1 MQSNPN
7 TFNPDYILFD
17 NPSTSFYSVP
27 FKLEPIKSSDES
39 SSIKPP
45 ISIPPPN
52 LTFNPPSTSKH
63 VRLHAPPSPIHG
75 MGHPRTVAESDE
87 PLLSQQPFL
96 SLDELGWFNSPS
108 SSDATASALPVPA
121 TSHQKSDAS
130 GFDSLS
136 PFDDVCASAF
146 NTPFSPYLDT
156 PDHTPNQTP
165 LFDFVASEDID
176 TTSLDQFW
184 DASAPNIIAQ
194 GSGLNQDLTSPAL
207 TMTNQ
212 SSHSAA
218 QDPSDL
224 NARLQAEN
232 ALLDFVLFD
241 DIAPPSPIST
251 LTTPMTTTLTSPSSL
266 DMKEIENCSLAMQ
279 LVAAAAASMASE
291 SSAASAQAS
300 PFASGSSDIIGS
312 LFSDVDLSPLMDAT
326 FPATESSSPQLS
338 MDLTATPAPESLSFD
353 FNNPVGTSAS
363 AILNVFGG
371 IDLPAS
377 PLFPLDVT
385 APQVDLSL
393 LLSLYSQQQQSLL
406 ATSNVPLA
414 TASEPSQAPKTEKSL
429 KRKSDATEHIGE
441 ESPRQFSC
449 AVCGRS
455 FSRLFNLNTH
465 ERTHDRSKARL
476 FACPEQG
483 CKKSFT
489 RKNDLQRHQIS
500 IHGVTHIYSCQK
512 CNKPF
517 SRRDAL
523 RRHMD
528 FKDCSDDQDPTE
540 HNHASSN

>member
-1 MQSNPN
+1 MQSNFN
-7 TFNPDYILFD
+7 TFNPNYILFD
-17 NPSTSFYSVP
+17 NPSASFFPVP

-45 ISIPPPN
+45 IPIPPSN

-63 VRLHAPPSPIHG
+63 VRLHAPSSPILG

-87 PLLSQQPFL
+87 PLLSHQPLL
-96 SLDELGWFNSPS
+96 SLNELGWFNSPS
-108 SSDATASALPVPA
+108 STDATASALPVPA
-121 TSHQKSDAS
+121 TSLQKSDAS
-130 GFDSLS
+130 GFDNLS

-156 PDHTPNQTP
+156 PDQTPNQTP

-176 TTSLDQFW
+176 MTSLEQFW
-184 DASAPNIIAQ
+184 DASAPIAAAQ
-194 GSGLNQDLTSPAL
+194 GSSLDQDLTSPAL
-207 TMTNQ
+207 TTTSQ

-241 DIAPPSPIST
+241 DIAPLSPIST
-251 LTTPMTTTLTSPSSL
+251 LTTPLTTTLTSPSFDL
-266 DMKEIENCSLAMQ
+266 KEIENRSLAMQ
-279 LVAAAAASMASE
+279 LVAAAAASMTSE
-291 SSAASAQAS
+291 SLTASAQFS
-300 PFASGSSDIIGS
+300 PFASGSSDVIGS
-312 LFSDVDLSPLMDAT
+312 LFSDVDFSPLMDTT

-338 MDLTATPAPESLSFD
+338 MDFASTPAPESLSFD
-353 FNNPVGTSAS
+353 FNNLVGINDSAS
-363 AILNVFGG
+363 AILNVFGRV
-371 IDLPAS
+371 DLPTS

-385 APQVDLSL
+385 TPQVDLGL

-406 ATSNVPLA
+406 SASTVSMA
-414 TASEPSQAPKTEKSL
+414 TASEPSQPHKAEKSL
-429 KRKSDATEHIGE
+429 KRKSDATEHTGE
-441 ESPRQFSC
+441 ESPRQFTC

-528 FKDCSDDQDPTE
+528 FKDCNDDQDSTE
-540 HNHASSN
+540 HDHAS

>member
-1 MQSNPN
+1 
-7 TFNPDYILFD
+7 
-17 NPSTSFYSVP
+17 
-27 FKLEPIKSSDES
+27 
-39 SSIKPP
+39 
-45 ISIPPPN
+45 
-52 LTFNPPSTSKH
+52 
-63 VRLHAPPSPIHG
+63 
-75 MGHPRTVAESDE
+75 MGHPRTVAQSDE
-87 PLLSQQPFL
+87 PLLSQQPLL
-96 SLDELGWFNSPS
+96 SLDELGWFNSPAS
-108 SSDATASALPVPA
+108 TDATASALPVPA
-121 TSHQKSDAS
+121 TSHQKSDTS
-130 GFDSLS
+130 GFDNLS

-156 PDHTPNQTP
+156 PDQTPNQTP

-176 TTSLDQFW
+176 TTSLEQFW
-184 DASAPNIIAQ
+184 DASAPNAAAQ
-194 GSGLNQDLTSPAL
+194 GSSLDQDLTSPAL
-207 TMTNQ
+207 TTTSQ

-251 LTTPMTTTLTSPSSL
+251 FTTPMTTTLPSPSFDL
-266 DMKEIENCSLAMQ
+266 KEIENRSLAMQ
-279 LVAAAAASMASE
+279 LVAAAAASMTSE
-291 SSAASAQAS
+291 SLAASAQVS
-300 PFASGSSDIIGS
+300 PFASGSSDVIGS
-312 LFSDVDLSPLMDAT
+312 LFSDVDFSPLMDTT
-326 FPATESSSPQLS
+326 FPATASSSPQLS
-338 MDLTATPAPESLSFD
+338 MDFTSTPAPETLSFD
-353 FNNPVGTSAS
+353 FNNLVGINDSAS
-363 AILNVFGG
+363 AILNVFGRV
-371 IDLPAS
+371 DLPTF

-385 APQVDLSL
+385 TPQVDLDL

-406 ATSNVPLA
+406 SASTVSMA
-414 TASEPSQAPKTEKSL
+414 TASEPSQPHKTEKSL
-429 KRKSDATEHIGE
+429 KRKSDATEHTGE

-528 FKDCSDDQDPTE
+528 FKDCNDDQDSTE
-540 HNHASSN
+540 HDHAS